1 MELTMEELVPVVGKL
16 AEKYAAYEHTSISY
30 EEARQLME
38 AVKYCIHEAEASGN
52 QTAAASGNM
61 TAQQLYEA
69 GLLQVE
75 EKAKKAL
82 ALYNEI
88 MPSFVH
94 YGNRCLHD
102 TVISGLPEFFK
113 WYDMKFCPQDTI
125 LTLDY
130 PVLKNLSGQTGIDKI
145 YEFILCIRAE
155 QKFLNTF
162 PEAYVQGV
170 LMKYDSRY
178 EELAENLC
186 WIVLRDIACHVMAKK
201 PLTEHTFTKEDYRR
215 IQSVWEQPKARE
227 EKFTEEDYRRIQS
240 VWEQPKA
247 REEKEESGKTQNAW
261 KQPKVQAAKEQVR
274 KAIASLVQGYA
285 EDAEEIVLYLEQ
297 ALEDIF
303 VRLGAVQ
310 K

>member
-227 EKFTEEDYRRIQS
+227 EK
-240 VWEQPKA
+240 
-247 REEKEESGKTQNAW
+247 EESGKTQNAW